1 MKKTTLFLLL
11 FVGAAG
17 LYFLYLK
24 GYLFA
29 NFESVSPKEAYEMIQ
44 NDPETAVLDVR
55 TPGEYAQ
62 GHIATARLVPVQ
74 RLGEA
79 LQKGELKDLRG
90 KKIVVYCR
98 SGMRSAAAS
107 RALADRGFKPYN
119 VLGGINA
126 WRGDGLPVK
135 VGGSS

>member
-11 FVGAAG
+11 FVGATG

-44 NDPETAVLDVR
+44 KDREVAILDVR

-62 GHIATARLVPVQ
+62 GHIKGARLVPVQ
-74 RLGEA
+74 RLERA
-79 LQKGELKDLRG
+79 LAEGELNTFRG
-90 KKIVVYCR
+90 KKVVVYCR

-107 RALADRGFKPYN
+107 RALADHGFRPYN
-119 VLGGINA
+119 VQGGINA
-126 WRGDGLPVK
+126 WRGDGLPVEA
-135 VGGSS
+135 GGSS